1 MPTQKKQDEVKALV
15 LNLEKSK
22 AVFLTDYR
30 GLTHK
35 QLETLR
41 RSLKKV
47 NAKFVVS
54 KNTLLKIALK
64 EGLKLDAAAT
74 EQFEKELNRET
85 ASLLSFGDAI
95 AAIKAFSDFAKIS
108 QLPKVKVGVFEGKM
122 TSASDFAK
130 LASLPG
136 REQLLSNLA
145 AGLIGPLYGLHRAAQ
160 WNMQTL
166 VIALNNVKE
175 KKTN

>member
-1 MPTQKKQDEVKALV
+1 MPTQKKQDSVKALITE
-15 LNLEKSK
+15 LGKSK

-41 RSLKKV
+41 KSLKKV
-47 NAKFVVS
+47 DAKLVVS

-64 EGLKLDAAAT
+64 EGLKLDALMLS
-74 EQFEKELNRET
+74 QFEKELTHET
-85 ASLLSFGDAI
+85 ASMLSFGDPI
-95 AAIKAFSDFAKIS
+95 SAIKALSDFAKIS
-108 QLPKVKVGVFEGKM
+108 LLPKVKVGLFEGKM
-122 TSASDFAK
+122 TSASEFAT

-136 REQLLSNLA
+136 REQLLANLA
-145 AGLIGPLYGLHRAAQ
+145 STLMGPLYGLHRAAQ

-166 VIALNNVKE
+166 VIALNNVKG
-175 KKTN
+175 KKSN

>member
-1 MPTQKKQDEVKALV
+1 MPTQKKQDEVKTLV
-15 LNLEKSK
+15 AELAKSK

-35 QLETLR
+35 QLEQLR

-47 NAKFVVS
+47 DAKLVVS
-54 KNTLLKIALK
+54 KNTLLKIALQ
-64 EGLKLDAAAT
+64 EGLKLNADMMG
-74 EQFEKELNRET
+74 QFEKELTHET
-85 ASLLSFGDAI
+85 ASLLSFGDPMT
-95 AAIKAFSDFAKIS
+95 AIKALWDFAKIS
-108 QLPKVKVGVFEGKM
+108 QLPKVKIGLFEGKM
-122 TSASDFAK
+122 TSTSDFAT

-136 REQLLSNLA
+136 RDQLLANLA
-145 AGLIGPLYGLHRAAQ
+145 ARLMGPLYGLHRAAQ

-166 VIALNNVKE
+166 VIALNNVKG